1 MSELDAIQ
9 GNDTP
14 NTVKLLAADLAALG
28 VQPGMTLLVHSSL
41 SKLGWVSGGAVAVI
55 HALEHALGPEGTLVM
70 PTHSS
75 DLSDPAEW
83 QNPPVPEV
91 WWEIIRET
99 MPAFDTDMTPTRG
112 MGAVPECFRKQRGV
126 VRSTHPQVSF
136 AAWGKHAGHVTQHH
150 PLAHSLGDQS
160 PLARIYDLDGWV
172 LLLGV
177 GYGSNTSLHL
187 AEYRAEWPGKKVV
200 MLGAPVLVEGKQQWM
215 SFEDINID
223 TDDFPALG
231 EAFNATG
238 AVKIGKVGRA
248 DALLMRQRALVDFA
262 VEWLTANRR
271 APDSL

>member
-112 MGAVPECFRKQRGV
+112 MGAVP
-126 VRSTHPQVSF
+126 
-136 AAWGKHAGHVTQHH
+136 
-150 PLAHSLGDQS
+150 
-160 PLARIYDLDGWV
+160 
-172 LLLGV
+172 
-177 GYGSNTSLHL
+177 
-187 AEYRAEWPGKKVV
+187 
-200 MLGAPVLVEGKQQWM
+200 
-215 SFEDINID
+215 
-223 TDDFPALG
+223 
-231 EAFNATG
+231 
-238 AVKIGKVGRA
+238 
-248 DALLMRQRALVDFA
+248 
-262 VEWLTANRR
+262 
-271 APDSL
+271 